1 MCDRNSCLNFYPGE
15 VYGYGMKSFYQ
26 IALLLFTTLT
36 VDAQVGIFNYT
47 GGPPHWHLDTLH
59 SKAPMLHCDSI
70 VATSSSESSYYGW
83 NDEIDLLAETDST
96 LVFSI
101 TIKPCEAD
109 VGYISF
115 SYNLDKNG
123 ILRVN
128 TSALGRI
135 VQGPRMYS
143 ATVYFTK
150 TESFSP
156 SKLTGISFE
165 GDTSIVTLKRASGN

>member
-1 MCDRNSCLNFYPGE
+1 
-15 VYGYGMKSFYQ
+15 MKSVYL
-26 IALLLFTTLT
+26 IALLLLTAIT

-47 GGPPHWHLDTLH
+47 GGPPQWHLDTVH
-59 SKAPMLHCDSI
+59 SYAPMLKCDSI
-70 VATSSSESSYYGW
+70 VATPSSEKSYYGW
-83 NDEIDLLAETDST
+83 NDEIDLLTETDST

-115 SYNLDKNG
+115 RYNLDKNG

-128 TSALGRI
+128 ASAIGRI

-143 ATVYFTK
+143 ATVYISK
-150 TESFSP
+150 TESFRP
-156 SKLTGISFE
+156 SNLTGISFE
-165 GDTSIVTLKRASGN
+165 GDTSIVSLKRPSGN